1 MKNKRF
7 IVLRRWPLGIKL
19 SSIRRPAIGLEKLGR
34 CCSPLGYFQCLL
46 RWQVCAALQ
55 GGGGGEMAATAGVIT
70 AVQYPGMADKIHK
83 LLGFKFCKFSPQRQ
97 FSLRQGWGGGGEG
110 VNVPEK

>member
-1 MKNKRF
+1 
-7 IVLRRWPLGIKL
+7 
-19 SSIRRPAIGLEKLGR
+19 
-34 CCSPLGYFQCLL
+34 
-46 RWQVCAALQ
+46 
-55 GGGGGEMAATAGVIT
+55 MAATAGVIT

-97 FSLRQGWGGGGEG
+97 FSLRQGWGGGVEG